1 MEVDEVRARAERYR
15 DDVVRFLRDII
26 AIPSTSTKEKEVVH
40 RIAAEMRAAGLED
53 VHFDPIGNV
62 LGRTGRGPVTILYD
76 AHVDTVGVGDPSAW
90 SFDPFA
96 GKLEDGVVYGRGAS
110 DNKAAIA
117 AMVYGARILRELGAG
132 DAFTLWVA
140 GVVEEEA
147 CDGWAVD
154 ETIRTGHVRPDFV
167 VLGEATNLDV
177 YRGHRGRCE
186 IKIVTK
192 GVSCHASAP
201 ERGVNALYKMQR
213 ILAGIEELNGRL
225 KDDPFLGKGTV
236 AATSIECKT
245 GSLNAVPDECT
256 LYVDR
261 RLTVGETAES
271 SIAEIRAL
279 PGAGDA
285 AVELLRYSDP
295 SWTGYRKDV
304 PKDFPT
310 WVLPEDHVLVQ
321 AGVEAAQSVLGRRPA
336 VGRWVFSTD
345 GVATMGRLGIPTIG
359 FGPGEERWAHSV
371 EDQVPVDHLVHAMAF
386 YALFPEVL
394 VRRAGGKR

>member
-26 AIPSTSTKEKEVVH
+26 AIPSASTKEKEVVH

-62 LGRTGRGPVTILYD
+62 MGRVGRGLVTILYD
-76 AHVDTVGVGDPSAW
+76 SHIDTVGVGDPAAW

-96 GKLEDGVVYGRGAS
+96 GKLEDGVIYGRGAS

-117 AMVYGARILRELGAG
+117 AMVHGARILKEIGAG

-147 CDGWAVD
+147 CDGWAVG

-167 VLGEATNLDV
+167 VLGEATNLDI

-201 ERGVNALYKMQR
+201 ERGVNALYRMQR
-213 ILAGIEELNGRL
+213 IIAGIEELNGRL
-225 KDDPFLGKGTV
+225 KNDPFLGKGTV
-236 AATSIECKT
+236 AATYIECKT

-261 RLTVGETAES
+261 RMTVGETAES

-279 PGAGDA
+279 TGAGDA

-321 AGVEAAQSVLGRRPA
+321 AGVEAAESVLGRRPA

-345 GVATMGRLGIPTIG
+345 GVSTMGRLGITTIG

-371 EDQVPVDHLVHAMAF
+371 QDQVPVEHLVHAMAF